1 MKSETRVGLF
11 IISSIVVF
19 IYLSI
24 HIKVFRIDKDQ
35 YAQYKTYFDDTGGL
49 DEKSVVRI
57 AGVDVGW
64 VDSIILLEG
73 GKAEVNL
80 MIHKKNR
87 LSRNAYATIAQE
99 GLIGTKVL
107 EIDPGDPSTGV
118 LPPGSVLSMP
128 GKSPASVSDL
138 LDQFRDIAA
147 SIGDIASSI
156 KRVVSTPRGEDE
168 MKKTLSGISN
178 AAQRMS
184 SFSEILDRTLK
195 KNEENV
201 DRSLE
206 AIKTL
211 LDSLNKTVPR
221 FGEDFHSVTGK
232 INAEFLPNLDKNISE
247 ISTSFSKEAVPKFA
261 EASQFA
267 GTAFKQIDDAAV
279 QAMEALRQAGEV
291 AEKINDGKGVIG
303 KLINEEEAY
312 TDLKKAIRSLREYV
326 AKASVFSIDVDMHSE
341 DMLQYKNTKG
351 YIDFKISASS
361 DMYYVLQIASDSYGS
376 VSREEIINRL
386 IDDNGKRVK
395 ISDWL
400 DKEIRLGG
408 VNDVDRL
415 NLRAR
420 LKLENPDLKEVV
432 VRKKDDTLFGFQFGK
447 KFDIVGFRIGM
458 FENTFGVAVD
468 FEPKIGNKLFDWQIS
483 LECFD
488 FSGVN
493 RIDDTKPHIKL
504 IHRFSFMKHIY
515 SVVGVDDIISSSKA
529 SFFWGTGI
537 RFSDDDLK
545 YLFSIIPV
553 GSIAKSG

>member
-1 MKSETRVGLF
+1 VKSETRVGLF

-195 KNEENV
+195 KNEENAGIRRQIQHILV
-201 DRSLE
+201 GQFVPERFTERQPGRLP
-206 AIKTL
+206 
-211 LDSLNKTVPR
+211 DSRLHR
-221 FGEDFHSVTGK
+221 TGRILK
-232 INAEFLPNLDKNISE
+232 EFLVN
-247 ISTSFSKEAVPKFA
+247 
-261 EASQFA
+261 
-267 GTAFKQIDDAAV
+267 G
-279 QAMEALRQAGEV
+279 
-291 AEKINDGKGVIG
+291 
-303 KLINEEEAY
+303 
-312 TDLKKAIRSLREYV
+312 RS
-326 AKASVFSIDVDMHSE
+326 S
-341 DMLQYKNTKG
+341 
-351 YIDFKISASS
+351 
-361 DMYYVLQIASDSYGS
+361 
-376 VSREEIINRL
+376 
-386 IDDNGKRVK
+386 
-395 ISDWL
+395 
-400 DKEIRLGG
+400 
-408 VNDVDRL
+408 
-415 NLRAR
+415 
-420 LKLENPDLKEVV
+420 
-432 VRKKDDTLFGFQFGK
+432 
-447 KFDIVGFRIGM
+447 
-458 FENTFGVAVD
+458 
-468 FEPKIGNKLFDWQIS
+468 
-483 LECFD
+483 
-488 FSGVN
+488 
-493 RIDDTKPHIKL
+493 PH
-504 IHRFSFMKHIY
+504 
-515 SVVGVDDIISSSKA
+515 
-529 SFFWGTGI
+529 
-537 RFSDDDLK
+537 
-545 YLFSIIPV
+545 
-553 GSIAKSG
+553 